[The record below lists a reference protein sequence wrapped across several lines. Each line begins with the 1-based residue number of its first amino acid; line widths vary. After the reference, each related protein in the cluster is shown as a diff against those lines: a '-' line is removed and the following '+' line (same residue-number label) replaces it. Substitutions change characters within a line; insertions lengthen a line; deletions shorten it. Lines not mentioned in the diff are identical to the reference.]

1 MIRVGVIGIGS
12 MGMTHIGAYLKT
24 PGAKVVAIADN
35 NLDRLTGKSQATGNV
50 EGQAKGG
57 LDHSTVKQYD
67 EGMKL
72 IADPDIDLVDI
83 CLHTPLHLEY
93 ALAALKAGKHVMIEK
108 PLARTSADARKLA
121 AAAAKSKKIVMCGM
135 CMRFWPGWTWLK
147 DAVDKKTYGKVL
159 SAQFRRVASH
169 PGGSFYTNGKACG
182 GAALDLHIHDTD
194 FIHYIFG
201 VPKSVSSIGY
211 SKHTTEI
218 DHIVTQYEY
227 AKIPLVVAEGG
238 WSMQDGFGFKMQY
251 TVNFE
256 NATAIFDIGAKD
268 NLILIKKGK
277 SAPVKIEALM
287 GYDKEIAYLIKCI
300 KKNEKPTI
308 VTLDSAATTVK
319 IVEAEIKSVKT
330 GKRVKIS

>member
-12 MGMTHIGAYLKT
+12 MGLTHIGAYLKT

-35 NLDRLTGKSQATGNV
+35 NLARLTGKSMAGGNV
-50 EGQAKGG
+50 EGQASGG
-57 LDHSTVKQYD
+57 LDYSKVKQYD

-83 CLHTPLHLEY
+83 CLHTPLHLDY
-93 ALAALKAGKHVMIEK
+93 ALAALKAGKHVMVEK

-121 AAAAKSKKIVMCGM
+121 AAAAKSKKITMCGM

-147 DAVDKKTYGKVL
+147 DAVDKKTYGSVL
-159 SAQFRRVASH
+159 GAQFRRVANH
-169 PGGSFYTNGKACG
+169 PGGAFYFDGKANG

-194 FIHYIFG
+194 FIHYLFG
-201 VPKSVSSIGY
+201 VPKSVSSAGY
-211 SKHTTEI
+211 SKLTSEI

-227 AKIPLVVAEGG
+227 SKIPLVVAEGG
-238 WSMQDGFGFKMQY
+238 WAMQDGFGFKMQY
-251 TVNFE
+251 TINFE
-256 NATAIFDIGAKD
+256 KATAIFDIGAKD
-268 NLILIKKGK
+268 NLILVKGGK
-277 SAPVKIEALM
+277 AKPVKIDAAL

-300 KKNEKPTI
+300 KKNEKPSI

-319 IVEAEIKSVKT
+319 IVEAEIKSAKT
-330 GKRVKIS
+330 GKRVKIG